1 MKANLLTCLLLFLC
15 STVYAQVSGEVI
27 SLGVP
32 YVQQDEIYQDLFI
45 KDAGTKVVSITIAC
59 FDVTKEHDS
68 TQVYLLK
75 AGATKSKKKKVYY
88 SSVHIDTKDEGAKF
102 QPLYKKIL
110 LKNHNLP
117 VGVYHTYLTVQLKGD
132 HVINKMFV
140 YHIDSLLHTSS
151 PTNKQFDNA
160 YNPKVKSFLGA
171 IVSRQTAPSGLSNA
185 RSAIKKSA
193 REINK
198 SLNANGFSVS
208 YREVGTKTFADV
220 YCQEKYVGY
229 YEINMKEPLAGNIE
243 KRRKQLG
250 GNITTGVSSS
260 LDNNQTV
267 FSQVKKLYSESNKS
281 EAVGNISITG
291 NAANGQEEYSE
302 NQNNYYEIAGNI
314 EVPIMDIPVSLEGYY
329 TSQDA
334 GRVAKASYFRF
345 HYDSDKAKAKL
356 LSLISGYNNK
366 YNEALATG
374 KGMEMVYGTYLN
386 KLQEDKDKL
395 WADMAGESGIA
406 DIGKFKLDTSG
417 LQKELTSSYKKKLTD
432 SLSQATSKKDD
443 AMQQYEKTMD
453 KYKQIQELEKKA
465 QSYRTLL
472 DQYRSNNYFDSV
484 MAYDKLKDI
493 NSGSLEDK
501 SYKELAKSASGFLPE
516 GEASKFITGLTSL
529 DAGIFSKQI
538 SSYTLNGQTI
548 KGLDAGYDLGFCQT
562 GFTYG
567 RVEYVGRDGTLDKY
581 NGYSVRAS
589 FKSAEKQ
596 KTSLVYYG
604 YMPSRKMLKENAF
617 FDKIDGYMPSFKAPI
632 HIVSVMHIG
641 AITKHTN
648 VEVEAATSFR
658 DRNEFKRDDMKLANK
673 MAYRLSVEENIPQTT
688 IDFKG
693 EYEHVGTQFENNTL
707 PLTLSGTDRYSAGA
721 KGSFLNNFLTMGIE
735 YNYLQQKNFASK
747 SNNTKWGFEIK
758 TTSKRYP
765 SVSVS
770 YKPFTTFRSVADTFN
785 IPQRPILG
793 AVWLG
798 KMSYQI
804 KKKSYTL
811 RLTAIYNKNTA
822 LVDTMESNSNIVQFN
837 ALYTNKKINLMFN
850 AGQTQVKATQ
860 LSPVHGKTNFL
871 TIAAGYIINQQWNIN
886 LGQDIG
892 MMKTGLSRYAA
903 NIGAG
908 YRFSK
913 IPLSLQGSVRYNTYR
928 TVEGQVWKNI
938 YSAMLDMNWQFRFKT
953 NEK

>member
-15 STVYAQVSGEVI
+15 STLYAQVSREVI
-27 SLGVP
+27 SLGLP

-45 KDAGTKVVSITIAC
+45 KDAGIKAISITVAC
-59 FDVTKEHDS
+59 FDVTKAHDS
-68 TQVYLLK
+68 ALVYLIK
-75 AGATKSKKKKVYY
+75 RSGSKSKKKKIYF
-88 SSVHIDTKDEGAKF
+88 SSIELDAVEEGSKF

-110 LKNHNLP
+110 LKNHSLP
-117 VGVYHTYLTVQLKGD
+117 AGNYHAYLTIKLKD
-132 HVINKMFV
+132 NSTIHKIFV
-140 YHIDSLLHTSS
+140 YHVDSLLNAGS
-151 PTNKQFDNA
+151 PTNKLFDNI
-160 YNPKVKSFLGA
+160 YNPKARSFLGKLSGVPK
-171 IVSRQTAPSGLSNA
+171 VSPGLSNA
-185 RSAIKKSA
+185 RSTIRKSKKQL
-193 REINK
+193 NK
-198 SLNANGFSVS
+198 TMGANGFTVT
-208 YREVGTKTFADV
+208 YRETGSKTFADV
-220 YCQEKYVGY
+220 YCQERYVGC
-229 YEINMKEPLAGNIE
+229 YEINMQGSLKSSIE
-243 KRRKQLG
+243 KRKAQLG
-250 GNITTGVSSS
+250 GNITLGVSSS

-267 FSQVKKLYSESNKS
+267 FSQMKKLYSESNKN
-281 EAVGNISITG
+281 EASGNISITG

-302 NQNNYYEIAGNI
+302 NQNNYYEIAGQV
-314 EVPIMDIPVSLEGYY
+314 EVPIKDIPVSLEGYY

-334 GRVAKASYFRF
+334 GRMAKASYFRV

-356 LSLISGYNNK
+356 LNLISGYNNK
-366 YNEALATG
+366 YNEALSTG
-374 KGMEMVYGTYLN
+374 KGMEMVYGTYLS
-386 KLQEDKDKL
+386 KLQEGKDKL
-395 WADMAGESGIA
+395 WADIAVESGIA
-406 DIGKFKLDTSG
+406 DIGRFKADTSG
-417 LQKELTSSYKKKLTD
+417 LQKELISSYKKRLTD

-443 AMQQYEKTMD
+443 AMQQYEKAMD
-453 KYKQIQELEKKA
+453 KYEKIQELEKRT
-465 QSYRTLL
+465 QHYRTLL
-472 DQYRSNNYFDSV
+472 DQYRNNNYFDSV

-501 SYKELAKSASGFLPE
+501 SYRELAKSAAGFLPE
-516 GEASKFITGLTSL
+516 GEASKFITGLTNL

-548 KGLDAGYDLGFCQT
+548 KGLDVGYDIGFCQT

-581 NGYSVRAS
+581 NGYSARAS
-589 FKSAEKQ
+589 FKTAEKQ
-596 KTSLVYYG
+596 KTALVYYG
-604 YMPSRKMLKENAF
+604 YMPSRKMLNENSF
-617 FDKIDGYMPSFKAPI
+617 FDKVDGYMPSFKAPI
-632 HIVSVMHIG
+632 HIVSVMHSG

-648 VEVEAATSFR
+648 VEAEAATSFR
-658 DRNEFKRDDMKLANK
+658 DRNEFKRNDLKLDNK

-688 IDFKG
+688 VDFKG

-707 PLTLSGTDRYSAGA
+707 PVTLSGTDRYSAGA
-721 KGSFLNNFLTMGIE
+721 KGSFLNNFLTIGIE

-798 KMSYQI
+798 KLSYQI
-804 KKKSYTL
+804 KKKYYTL

-822 LVDTMESNSNIVQFN
+822 LVDTIESNSNIVQFN
-837 ALYTNKKINLMFN
+837 TLYTNKKINLMFN

-860 LSPVHGKTNFL
+860 LAPVHNKTNFL
-871 TIAAGYIINQQWNIN
+871 TIAAGYIINPQWNVN

-892 MMKTGLSRYAA
+892 IMKTGLSRYAA
-903 NIGAG
+903 SVGAG

-913 IPLSLQGSVRYNTYR
+913 IPLSLQGAVRYNTYK
-928 TVEGQVWKNI
+928 TIEGLGWKNI
-938 YSAMLDMNWQFRFKT
+938 YSAMLNMTWQFRFKT